1 MSGIPSST
9 RSVAEA
15 PAEAIAEAPSE
26 AVSSSTRPLRVVSV
40 SLGSSSRDH
49 IAHAQ
54 LLGHSFA
61 IERRGTDGDIDKACR
76 IIKELDG
83 VVAAIGLGGID
94 LYVVVGN
101 RRYVLPDAARM
112 AKMAKTTPVV
122 DGSGLKDTLER
133 ETIRRLQRDRVLDF
147 RGAKVLLVSAV
158 DRFGMAE
165 QLVESGAHVVF
176 GDLQFLLGVP
186 LPMRK
191 LSTLKLLGSVV
202 LPIATRLPYKM
213 LYPTGEKQKQ
223 IKSTRNH
230 RKFYDAAQVIA
241 GDFLLIRRYLPD
253 RIDGKTVLTNTV
265 TEQDIELLRER
276 GAKRLITTTP
286 EFAGRSF
293 GTNVMEGVF
302 AALGARTTI
311 EYSNLLQQLNW
322 QPRVVNF

>member
-1 MSGIPSST
+1 MSGTSSST
-9 RSVAEA
+9 RSLPTTAVEA
-15 PAEAIAEAPSE
+15 APSE
-26 AVSSSTRPLRVVSV
+26 IHSSGNQLLRVVSV

-49 IAHAQ
+49 IAHVE
-54 LLGHSFA
+54 LLGHSFT
-61 IERRGTDGDIDKACR
+61 IERRGTDGNLDKACR
-76 IIKELDG
+76 IIQELDG
-83 VVAAIGLGGID
+83 RVAAIGLGGID

-147 RGAKVLLVSAV
+147 KGAKVLLVSAV

-191 LSTLKLLGSVV
+191 LSTLKRLGSII
-202 LPIATRLPYKM
+202 LPVATRLPYKM
-213 LYPTGEKQKQ
+213 LYPTGEKQKT
-223 IKSTRNH
+223 IKSSRNH
-230 RKFYDAAQVIA
+230 QKFYHEAEIIA

-253 RIDGKTVLTNTV
+253 RISGKTILTNTV
-265 TEQDIELLRER
+265 TQQDIELLRAR
-276 GAKRLITTTP
+276 GARRLITTTP
-286 EFAGRSF
+286 EFEGRSF

-302 AALGARTTI
+302 AALGARTSI
-311 EYSNLLQQLNW
+311 EYSNLLQQLGW
-322 QPRVVNF
+322 QPRVVDF